1 MLLAYQAN
9 LEAYNFHNKF
19 SMKINKYIFPGLML
33 INQVIMSQTNN
44 NTLIRVKSDFDNA
57 GKVKMSELI
66 SEIRYLPLETNPDCL
81 LGYMNVPVFGND
93 ILIRSNDGS
102 GNILRFSDSGK
113 FLNKI
118 GKQGRGPGEYLD
130 NCDVLLFGD
139 TVYVVSNFSNSILCY
154 SLAGIF
160 LKKYRLDIPPCSSS
174 KEKLPG
180 SPSSIVKMTD
190 NSFMVSLSNASGFG
204 RLIKTDGSFRV
215 ITGFLKNS
223 PLRYTPYPLPLP
235 ETKRGIFYFYSVIDT
250 IYEISRGYPV
260 PSIVIDHGK
269 YNKPKGFVS
278 TPGDL
283 EDDLKYPEIT
293 FFSMSDNYLK
303 MELYYGPKRMKDVVF
318 YRFSDGKTVNLNE
331 LVNDVDKGTMD
342 KWFGFLTRDNQL
354 VITLFPTTILERFG
368 KMTNTEKSDPKNSRF
383 VQMASK
389 ITPESNPVLMIC
401 KLR

>member
-1 MLLAYQAN
+1 
-9 LEAYNFHNKF
+9 
-19 SMKINKYIFPGLML
+19 MKIKKLFFWGLQIL
-33 INQVIMSQTNN
+33 SQVVISQTNN
-44 NTLIRVKSDFDNA
+44 DNLIRVKSDFDNA

-81 LGYMNVPVFGND
+81 LGYMNVPVFGKN

-118 GKQGRGPGEYLD
+118 GRQGRGPGEYLD

-139 TVYVVSNFSNSILCY
+139 TVYVVSNFSNSIYCY
-154 SLAGIF
+154 SLAGTF
-160 LKKYRLDIPPCSSS
+160 LKKYRLDIPPNRFS

-180 SPSSIVKMTD
+180 SPSSIVKMPD
-190 NSFMVSLSNASGFG
+190 NSFMVSLGNSSGYG
-204 RLIKTDGSFRV
+204 RLIKTDASFRV
-215 ITGFLKNS
+215 IKGFLKNN
-223 PLRYTPYPLPLP
+223 PLRYTPYPLPLS

-269 YNKPKGFVS
+269 YSKPKGFVS

-293 FFSMSDNYLK
+293 FLSMSDNYLK
-303 MELYYGPKRMKDVVF
+303 MELYYGPKSLMDIVF
-318 YRFSDGKTVNLNE
+318 YRFSDGKTVNLTS
-331 LVNDVDKGTMD
+331 LINDIDNGTMD

-354 VITLFPTTILERFG
+354 VITLFPTTILERYG
-368 KMTNTEKSDPKNSRF
+368 KMTSAEKSDPKNSRF
-383 VQMASK
+383 VQMAST
-389 ITPESNPVLMIC
+389 ITAGSNPVLMIC
-401 KLR
+401 KLK